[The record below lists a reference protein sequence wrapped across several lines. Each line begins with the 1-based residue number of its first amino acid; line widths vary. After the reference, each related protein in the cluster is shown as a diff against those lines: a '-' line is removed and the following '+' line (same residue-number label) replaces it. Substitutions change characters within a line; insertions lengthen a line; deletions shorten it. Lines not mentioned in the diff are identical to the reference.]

1 MSEKEIR
8 LMYQTT
14 MCDLL
19 NECKFH
25 NFEITDDQLKKAASK
40 RVLETLNQKGYFNV

>member
-1 MSEKEIR
+1 MTEKEIS

-19 NECKFH
+19 NECKLH
-25 NFEITDDQLKKAASK
+25 NFEITNDQLKKAASK
-40 RVLETLNQKGYFNV
+40 RVLQNLEKQGYFND